1 MIPAIY
7 KVLETEDAFLAIM
20 PRPRPGEWL
29 RDDLIGL
36 DQMGVNCLVSM
47 LEESE
52 EADMILSHERELATE
67 LEMEF
72 LSYPIEDG
80 SVPIDIQNFASFVSA
95 LAGRVRCGRNVAVHC
110 LAGIGRSGITVAA
123 VLVAL
128 GLDPGTVFQQI
139 SQARGFPVPDTTE
152 QMEWFEQNHSAFRNV
167 THERELP

>member
-36 DQMGVNCLVSM
+36 DQMGVNCLVSL
-47 LEESE
+47 LEERE
-52 EADMILSHERELATE
+52 EADLLLSHERDLAAE

-72 LSYPIEDG
+72 LSYPIKDRN
-80 SVPIDIQNFASFVSA
+80 VPTDIQSFVSLVSA
-95 LAGRVRCGRNVAVHC
+95 LAGRIRRGSNVAVHC
-110 LAGIGRSGITVAA
+110 LGGIGRSGITVAA

-128 GLDPGTVFQQI
+128 GHDTDTVFQQI
-139 SQARGFPVPDTTE
+139 SQARGVSVPDTDE
-152 QMEWFEQNHSAFRNV
+152 QLLWFEQNHAAFRNA
-167 THERELP
+167 THEGELP

>member
-1 MIPAIY
+1 MLY
-7 KVLETEDAFLAIM
+7 KVLETENGFLAIM

-47 LEESE
+47 LEEEE
-52 EADMILSHERELATE
+52 EADLILSHERELATE

-80 SVPIDIQNFASFVSA
+80 NVPIDIQNFASFVSA

-128 GLDPGTVFQQI
+128 GHDPGTVFQQI
-139 SQARGFPVPDTTE
+139 SQARGYPVPDTTE
-152 QMEWFEQNHSAFRNV
+152 QIEWFEQNHSEFKYASD
-167 THERELP
+167 EGEQP